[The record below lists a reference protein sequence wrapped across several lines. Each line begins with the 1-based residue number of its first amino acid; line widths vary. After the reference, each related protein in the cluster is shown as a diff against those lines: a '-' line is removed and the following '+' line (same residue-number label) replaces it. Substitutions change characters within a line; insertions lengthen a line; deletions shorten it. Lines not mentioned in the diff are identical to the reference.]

1 MCRILIAELYL
12 NLKMSRKVPPSVVM
26 HAEKFKKRL
35 NVVQCEV
42 CEQYCGKNFTRHK
55 QARCNHGCAS
65 ATGRVFVEDEG
76 GLIVL
81 IPLTAKRAA
90 TGPAG
95 FVAT

>member
-1 MCRILIAELYL
+1 
-12 NLKMSRKVPPSVVM
+12 MSQKVPPNGMMLGKKV
-26 HAEKFKKRL
+26 EKRL

-55 QARCNHGCAS
+55 KAMRNHGCAS

-76 GLIVL
+76 GFIVP
-81 IPLTAKRAA
+81 IPLTAKKAA
-90 TGPAG
+90 TGPAS